1 MQYFERSSK
10 AAEINNIGI
19 SDRLFVR
26 SSNMRITNDFQI
38 FLITLITKKDIS
50 KETLLSYNNTNRQK
64 DLFCKRRHL

>member
-1 MQYFERSSK
+1 MQYFERSFK

-26 SSNMRITNDFQI
+26 YSNMRITNDFQI

-50 KETLLSYNNTNRQK
+50 K
-64 DLFCKRRHL
+64 